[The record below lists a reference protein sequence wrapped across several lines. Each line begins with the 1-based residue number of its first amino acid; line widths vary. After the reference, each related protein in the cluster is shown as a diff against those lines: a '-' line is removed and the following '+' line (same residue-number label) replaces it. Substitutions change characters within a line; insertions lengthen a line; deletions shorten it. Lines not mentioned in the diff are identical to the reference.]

1 MSDMRAWRVH
11 QHGEPTEALRLDNV
25 AVPTPAPDQIR
36 LRVHA
41 AALALPDVMMCRGT
55 YAYAPTMPFVPGQ
68 EVVGEIVAV
77 GDEVRTETDLTLGD
91 RVMAITKFEEGHGG
105 CADETLAR
113 ATNAYRVPDGIDDAH
128 AAGFLIAYLTG
139 WLGLVTRGN
148 LQAGEWLAVLG
159 GAGGTGSA
167 AIDLGRAL
175 GARVVAV
182 VGGEDKAAYC
192 RELGAEATIDHGRE
206 SVPER
211 LREITAGSG
220 VDVIYDPVG
229 GAPAR
234 DALGGIANEG
244 RLLSV
249 GFASGGDVQ
258 PSSRDVLRR
267 NCSIV
272 GVFTGAYGRAA
283 LEAVYDELTRLVRSG
298 QIGRGAAT
306 VARFDELPVALE
318 RVAQRAA
325 MGKVVVVP

>member
-11 QHGEPTEALRLDNV
+11 RHGEPSDALRLDT
-25 AVPTPAPDQIR
+25 VPVPDPAPDQV
-36 LRVHA
+36 RVRVRA

-68 EVVGEIVAV
+68 EIVGEVV
-77 GDEVRTETDLTLGD
+77 ELGDDVRAEDDLRLGD

-113 ATNAYRVPDGIDDAH
+113 ATNAYRVPDGMDDAH

-148 LQAGEWLAVLG
+148 LRAGEWLAVLG
-159 GAGGTGSA
+159 AAGGTGSA
-167 AIDLGRAL
+167 AIDLARAL
-175 GARVVAV
+175 GAHVVAV
-182 VGGEDKAAYC
+182 VGSDDKAEYC
-192 RELGAEATIDHGRE
+192 RQLGAKATIDHARE

-211 LREITAGSG
+211 LREVTGGRG

-244 RLLSV
+244 RLLAV
-249 GFASGGDVQ
+249 GFASGDDVQ

-267 NCSIV
+267 NSSIV
-272 GVFTGAYGRAA
+272 GVFTGAYARAE
-283 LEAVYDELTRLVRSG
+283 LEDVYDELARLVRAG
-298 QIGRGAAT
+298 RIGRAAAT
-306 VARFDELPVALE
+306 VAPFDELPAALE

>member
-1 MSDMRAWRVH
+1 MRAWRVH
-11 QHGEPTEALRLDNV
+11 QHGEPLDALRLERV
-25 AVPTPAPDQIR
+25 AVPTPAADQVR
-36 LRVHA
+36 VRVHA

-68 EVVGEIVAV
+68 EVVGEIVALGETV
-77 GDEVRTETDLTLGD
+77 ARDTDLALGD

-113 ATNAYRVPDGIDDAH
+113 ATNAYRVPDGMDDAR

-148 LQAGEWLAVLG
+148 LQSGEWLAVLG
-159 GAGGTGSA
+159 AAGGTGSA
-167 AIDLGRAL
+167 AIDLGQAL
-175 GARVVAV
+175 GAHVVAV
-182 VGGEDKAAYC
+182 VGSDEKAAYC
-192 RELGAEATIDHGRE
+192 RELGAEATIDHGSE

-211 LREITAGSG
+211 LRELTAGRG
-220 VDVIYDPVG
+220 VDVVYDPVG

-272 GVFTGAYGRAA
+272 GVFTGAYSRAA
-283 LEAVYDELTRLVRSG
+283 LKGVYDELARLVRAE
-298 QIGRGAAT
+298 QIGRGAAM
-306 VARFDELPVALE
+306 VVPFDELPAGLE
-318 RVAQRAA
+318 RVARRAA